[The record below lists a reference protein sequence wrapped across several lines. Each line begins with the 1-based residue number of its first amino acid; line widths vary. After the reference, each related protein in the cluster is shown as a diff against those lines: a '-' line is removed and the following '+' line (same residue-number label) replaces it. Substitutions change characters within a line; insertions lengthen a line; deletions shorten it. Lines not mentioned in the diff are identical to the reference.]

1 MKTVAVLTEEKPVD
15 TPAAIELRVVVGAQR
30 LQRAKVTVAVGFISA
45 EQLHTRYSVPYR
57 DTLTKTGYQRLPQP
71 ARVNRLA
78 TDLSRVF
85 ADLPTAILVNLRE
98 FGSKSRIVEREGV
111 TYLVIDPG
119 DPLYV
124 VDGQHRVL
132 AVDKLLLED
141 PERWRE
147 LEIPLVAMLGAS
159 ERVEMDEFH
168 IVNSTAKS
176 VPTDLAL
183 DLLKQRAES
192 DAGLMDRLDETGK
205 SWMVKAQGLVESLND
220 IGVWRD
226 RIQLAAQPKAGTT
239 IRSSGMA
246 NSLKPLLDMAYFG
259 TTITQENQL
268 KVLDAFWKGIQ
279 RVLPDVFEEPGNYSI
294 QKSLGVQV
302 MHQVLVAVIEYLRTS
317 GMPVTDPASYE
328 ECLRAPLQELQGEN
342 REGEPVSGAMF
353 WRVGAEGA
361 ASAFTSNAGRR
372 VLVARVRNSLPKVE
386 TVL

>member
-1 MKTVAVLTEEKPVD
+1 MKTAAVLTGEKRVD
-15 TPAAIELRVVVGAQR
+15 TPTGIELKVVVGAHR
-30 LQRAKVTVAVGFISA
+30 LQRAKVNVAVGFISA

-57 DTLTKTGYQRLPQP
+57 DTLTKTGYQRLTQP

-98 FGSKSRIVEREGV
+98 FGSKSRVVEREGA

-119 DPLYV
+119 DSLYI

-147 LEIPLVAMLGAS
+147 LEIPIVAMLGAN

-176 VPTDLAL
+176 VSTDLAL

-205 SWMVKAQGLVESLND
+205 SWMVKAQGLVERLNQL
-220 IGVWRD
+220 GTWHD

-239 IRSSGMA
+239 ISSSGMA

-259 TTITQENQL
+259 TTITEDNQL

-317 GMPVTDPASYE
+317 GLPVTDPASYE
-328 ECLRAPLQELQGEN
+328 ECLRGPLQELQGEN